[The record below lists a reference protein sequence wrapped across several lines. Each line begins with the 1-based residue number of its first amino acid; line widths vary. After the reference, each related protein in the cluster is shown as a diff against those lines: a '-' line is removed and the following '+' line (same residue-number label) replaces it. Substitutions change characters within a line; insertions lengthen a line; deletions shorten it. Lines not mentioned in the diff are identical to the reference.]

1 MYAVI
6 QTGGKQY
13 RVAVGDVVQVETLP
27 VAEGASVE
35 LDRVMLVSDG
45 ENTQVGSPYLD
56 GTTVGARVRGHGRGP
71 KIRVFRMRRRK
82 NSRRSMGH
90 RQNYTELEITS
101 IAGRSER
108 PADAG
113 KAAE

>member
-13 RVAVGDVVQVETLP
+13 RVAVGDVVQVESLP
-27 VAEGASVE
+27 YEEGASVE

-45 ENTQVGSPYLD
+45 ETTRVGDPFLA
-56 GTTVGARVRGHGRGP
+56 GTTVAATVRGHGRGP
-71 KIRVFRMRRRK
+71 KIRVFKLRRRK

-90 RQNYTELEITS
+90 RQNYTELEITR
-101 IAGRSER
+101 IAG
-108 PADAG
+108 A
-113 KAAE
+113 